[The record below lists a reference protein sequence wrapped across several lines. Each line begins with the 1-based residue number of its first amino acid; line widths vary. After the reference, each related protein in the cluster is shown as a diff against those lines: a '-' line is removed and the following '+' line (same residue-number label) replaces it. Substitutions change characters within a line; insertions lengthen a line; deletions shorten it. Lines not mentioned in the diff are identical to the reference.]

1 LYLGAYVPTTHQL
14 VFLTVVDTAEPQ
26 AAADMVAA
34 AVILDGLTADTG
46 DLQAAGLVTDEGL
59 FTIATDS
66 DITAVKTSKLVN
78 LRL

>member
-1 LYLGAYVPTTHQL
+1 LYLGAYVPTTHQP

-46 DLQAAGLVTDEGL
+46 YLQAAGLVTDEGL